1 MFPSLIDSIILH
13 VWLFMIISHASVIMN
28 YFINEYM
35 YVCMYAYAYI
45 VHVHTSFF
53 VSLIQMLNP
62 CSAQKAFDD
71 KYVSP
76 E

>member
-35 YVCMYAYAYI
+35 YVCMWTTIY
-45 VHVHTSFF
+45 VHTSFF